1 MSSVRTI
8 VLVLGLGQAVAF
20 ASSYYLL
27 GVMADPAAAALGIGT
42 GPVFLALSG
51 AFLVSAVLT
60 PYAGQAIERV
70 GGARVLAGSNLAFAF
85 ALLMMAAAPHPLV
98 LCLGVVLLGVGM
110 GAGLY
115 GTAFALSLIHI

>member
-1 MSSVRTI
+1 MSSVRMI

-60 PYAGQAIERV
+60 PYA
-70 GGARVLAGSNLAFAF
+70 
-85 ALLMMAAAPHPLV
+85 
-98 LCLGVVLLGVGM
+98 
-110 GAGLY
+110 
-115 GTAFALSLIHI
+115 